1 MKNKFAIQEVAKQY
15 NISPQEIIDFLNDKG
30 VSIDFGYQ
38 KIVDPKIIR
47 ELEKELMNRN
57 KKLPLLYISDADIE
71 NFKPVT
77 KPIEFWQDANI
88 PNLEKLI
95 YKTLSFEKPKSEKIV
110 GLTPFKWKFI
120 KAKYNIKYSVGL
132 NFTLFEDT
140 ICEIVKI
147 KPGISVLD
155 VCQLLGFG
163 NDQEIISETVKGL
176 KTDSILQVDDNW
188 ASLHLTEKGSVDIQR
203 KQKSKPA
210 TNAAFDLFIDYYDTS
225 NVYAKEIFSHAKSQK
240 SNTEDISI
248 SDFELIKNLAEF
260 QQPTYQS
267 SKSGYILQDAELI
280 KDSVSFHES
289 KFVAIVTEDLANN
302 IQNKIWIFDPYKR
315 EISKQ
320 LTKTASE
327 NTKLYGLITEKLFGE
342 LKETVFDSVEKDQEQ
357 IDFDNLLVNATEE
370 KATKKSIPLQ
380 FQHFL
385 SPDSLDT
392 VQFEDEMERLFE
404 VVQKQLWLIFP
415 FAMGYIIEKR
425 IRLIEK
431 AIKNEC
437 SVFVC
442 FSQNENREFGAK
454 AVIDKKALE
463 IFNKLANDNEKFYYA
478 ELPKFHEKRV
488 FAFLN
493 ENFKCEYSGSHN
505 YLSFFVQKTA
515 KGVRRENMQRL
526 IWSDNS
532 AKELAVRRNEF
543 AFSYCERISDELNA
557 DIQLLSAFSKAD
569 LKGRSVYYKKQA
581 KKIKEFSTVLTD
593 PEMSFANVNSL
604 LEKMEQFIQKNT

>member
-1 MKNKFAIQEVAKQY
+1 MRNKFAIQEVAKQY
-15 NISPQEIIDFLNDKG
+15 NVSPQEIIDFLNDKG

-38 KIVDPKIIR
+38 KIVDPKIIL
-47 ELEKELMNRN
+47 ELEKELLHRN
-57 KKLPLLYISDADIE
+57 KKLPLLFISDEDIQ
-71 NFKPVT
+71 NFRPIT

-95 YKTLSFEKPKSEKIV
+95 YKTLSFEKPKTEKIV
-110 GLTPFKWKFI
+110 GLTPVNWKFL
-120 KAKYNIKYSVGL
+120 KAKYNIKYSKGL

-140 ICEIVKI
+140 VCEIVKV

-155 VCQLLGFG
+155 VCQVLGFG
-163 NDQEIISETVKGL
+163 NDKEIITETVKGL
-176 KTDSILQVDDNW
+176 KTDDILKVDDSG
-188 ASLHLTEKGSVDIQR
+188 ASMYLTEKGLLDIQR

-210 TNAAFDLFIDYYDTS
+210 ASAIFDLFIDFNDIS
-225 NVYAKEIFSHAKSQK
+225 NVYAKEIFSTIKAHKATPS
-240 SNTEDISI
+240 DISI
-248 SDFELIKNLAEF
+248 DDFELIKNLAEF

-267 SKSGYILQDAELI
+267 SKSGFILQEAQLI
-280 KDSVSFHES
+280 SDSILFYEA
-289 KFVAIVTEDLANN
+289 KFVAIVTEDLENKV
-302 IQNKIWIFDPYKR
+302 QNKIWIFDPYKR

-327 NTKLYGLITEKLFGE
+327 NTQLYSLITDKLYGE
-342 LKETVFDSVEKDQEQ
+342 LKETVFDTVTKDQEQ
-357 IDFDNLLVNATEE
+357 IDFDNLLVSSTKE
-370 KATKKSIPLQ
+370 KIPKKSIPIQ

-392 VQFEDEMERLFE
+392 VQFEDEMERLFD

-431 AIKNEC
+431 AIKNDC

-463 IFNKLANDNEKFYYA
+463 IFNKLSNDNQKFYYA

-493 ENFKCEYSGSHN
+493 ENLKCEYSGSHN

-526 IWSDNS
+526 NWSDNS
-532 AKELAVRRNEF
+532 AKELAIRRNEF
-543 AFSYCERISDELNA
+543 AFSYAERISDELDA
-557 DIQLLSAFSKAD
+557 DTQLLTAFSKAD
-569 LKGRSVYYKKQA
+569 LKGRSEYYKKQS
-581 KKIKEFSTVLTD
+581 KKLKVFSEVLN
-593 PEMSFANVNSL
+593 EQEINFASINL
-604 LEKMEQFIQKNT
+604 LLTKMDGFIEKNK

>member
-1 MKNKFAIQEVAKQY
+1 MRNRFAIQEIAKQY
-15 NISPQEIIDFLNDKG
+15 NVSPQEIIDFLNDKG

-47 ELEKELMNRN
+47 DLEKELVNRN
-57 KKLPLLYISDADIE
+57 KKLPLLYVSESDIQ
-71 NFKPVT
+71 NFKPIT

-110 GLTPFKWKFI
+110 GLTPFNWKFL
-120 KAKYNIKYSVGL
+120 KAKYDIKYSVGL

-140 ICEIVKI
+140 VCEIVKA
-147 KPGISVLD
+147 KPGISVLG

-176 KTDSILQVDDNW
+176 KTDDILKVEDNG
-188 ASLHLTEKGSVDIQR
+188 ASLYLTEKGVTDIQR
-203 KQKSKPA
+203 KQKSK
-210 TNAAFDLFIDYYDTS
+210 AAASAFFELYIDFYNNS
-225 NVYAKEIFSHAKSQK
+225 NVYAKEIFNQTKSQK
-240 SNTEDISI
+240 SLPDDISI
-248 SDFELIKNLAEF
+248 TDFDLIKNLAEF

-267 SKSGYILQDAELI
+267 SKSGYVLQSADLI
-280 KDSVSFHES
+280 KDSVSFYEAR
-289 KFVAIVTEDLANN
+289 FVAIVTEDLENN
-302 IQNKIWIFDPYKR
+302 VQNKIWIFDPYKR
-315 EISKQ
+315 EISKP
-320 LTKTASE
+320 LTKVASE
-327 NTKLYGLITEKLFGE
+327 NSKLYGLITEKLYAE
-342 LKETVFDSVEKDQEQ
+342 LKESVVDSVAKDQEQ
-357 IDFDNLLVNATEE
+357 IEFDNLLITSTKE
-370 KATKKSIPLQ
+370 KTAKKSIPIQ

-392 VQFEDEMERLFE
+392 VQFEDEMERLFD

-431 AIKNEC
+431 AIKNQC

-442 FSQNENREFGAK
+442 FSQNENKEFGAK

-488 FAFLN
+488 FAFLDDSL
-493 ENFKCEYSGSHN
+493 KCEYSGSHN

-532 AKELAVRRNEF
+532 VKELAVRRNEF
-543 AFSYCERISDELNA
+543 AFSYCERVSEELDA
-557 DIQLLSAFSKAD
+557 DIQLLTAFSKTD
-569 LKGRSVYYKKQA
+569 LKGRSEYYKKQV
-581 KKIKEFSTVLTD
+581 KKIKEFSMVLTD
-593 PEMSFANVNSL
+593 QEMSFANVKGL
-604 LEKMEQFIQKNT
+604 LEKMDQFIQKNK

>member
-30 VSIDFGYQ
+30 VSVDFGYQ
-38 KIVDPKIIR
+38 KIVDPRIIR
-47 ELEKELMNRN
+47 DLEKELVNRN
-57 KKLPLLYISDADIE
+57 KKLPMLYISEADIE

-110 GLTPFKWKFI
+110 GLTPFNWKFV

-155 VCQLLGFG
+155 ICQLLGFG

-176 KTDSILQVDDNW
+176 KTDDILKVDDSGF
-188 ASLHLTEKGSVDIQR
+188 SLNLTEKGAVDIQR

-210 TNAAFDLFIDYYDTS
+210 TNAFFDLFIDFYNPS
-225 NVYAKEIFSHAKSQK
+225 NVHAKEIFSHSKSHK
-240 SNTEDISI
+240 TKPADILI
-248 SDFELIKNLAEF
+248 TDFELIKNLAEF

-267 SKSGYILQDAELI
+267 SKSGYILQEAELI
-280 KDSVSFHES
+280 KDSVTFFES
-289 KFVAIVTEDLANN
+289 RFVAIVTEDLENN
-302 IQNKIWIFDPYKR
+302 VQNKIWIFDPYKR

-327 NTKLYGLITEKLFGE
+327 NTILYSLITEKLYGE
-342 LKETVFDSVEKDQEQ
+342 LKETVFESVEKDQEQ
-357 IDFDNLLVNATEE
+357 IAFDNLLVTATKE
-370 KATKKSIPLQ
+370 KSSKKSIPLQ

-392 VQFEDEMERLFE
+392 VQFEDEMERLFD

-431 AIKNEC
+431 AIKNDC

-442 FSQNENREFGAK
+442 FSQNENKEFGAK

-463 IFNKLANDNEKFYYA
+463 IFNKLANNNERFYYA

-488 FAFLN
+488 FAFLDDN
-493 ENFKCEYSGSHN
+493 LKCEYSGSHN

-526 IWSDNS
+526 IWSENS

-543 AFSYCERISDELNA
+543 AFSYCERISDELDA
-557 DIQLLSAFSKAD
+557 DIQLLTAFSKTD
-569 LKGRSVYYKKQA
+569 LKGRSEYYKKQL
-581 KKIKEFSTVLTD
+581 KKIKEFSTILTD
-593 PEMSFANVNSL
+593 QEMSFANVISL
-604 LEKMEQFIQKNT
+604 LEKMDQFIQKNK